1 MQAGHMRRLHKRCA
15 HSVGAVH
22 DAPAKLQLKLFAIYG
37 PQSFAPSDKY
47 ALLLGSIA
55 LHHNGFA
62 QMWSGR
68 EMQCH
73 VSGAAT
79 LRGRYGA
86 DFSVN
91 YVAFGRCA

>member
-1 MQAGHMRRLHKRCA
+1 M
-15 HSVGAVH
+15 
-22 DAPAKLQLKLFAIYG
+22 
-37 PQSFAPSDKY
+37 
-47 ALLLGSIA
+47 LLGIVA